1 MNLYLRIRGD
11 TIVFLRE
18 LTEFVWYIGREFADP
33 VFMSSLSV
41 VKWIHLNNGDE
52 GLVEFFTRVF
62 TTLHP
67 NGRFILEA
75 QPWESY
81 QKAAR
86 LSTELKESYEKL
98 TIRPDEFER
107 ILLEDIGFT
116 SVEKLLDDSGKGF
129 KRPLHVYRRAAG
141 SWL

>member
-1 MNLYLRIRGD
+1 M
-11 TIVFLRE
+11 
-18 LTEFVWYIGREFADP
+18 
-33 VFMSSLSV
+33 
-41 VKWIHLNNGDE
+41 VKWIHLNNGDD
-52 GLVEFFTRVF
+52 GLIEFFTRVF

-67 NGRFILEA
+67 DGRFILEA

-81 QKAAR
+81 HKAAR
-86 LSTELKESYEKL
+86 LSDELKESCSKL
-98 TIRPDEFER
+98 KLRPEDFER

-116 SVEKLLDDSGKGF
+116 SVEKLIDESGKGF

>member
-1 MNLYLRIRGD
+1 M
-11 TIVFLRE
+11 
-18 LTEFVWYIGREFADP
+18 
-33 VFMSSLSV
+33 
-41 VKWIHLNNGDE
+41 VKWIHLNGGDD
-52 GLVEFFTRVF
+52 GVKEFFTRVF
-62 TTLHP
+62 MTLHP
-67 NGRFILEA
+67 DGRFILEP

-86 LSTELKESYEKL
+86 LSDDLKDSMGKL
-98 TIRPDEFER
+98 TIKPDDFER

-116 SVEKLLDDSGKGF
+116 SVEKLNDESGKGF